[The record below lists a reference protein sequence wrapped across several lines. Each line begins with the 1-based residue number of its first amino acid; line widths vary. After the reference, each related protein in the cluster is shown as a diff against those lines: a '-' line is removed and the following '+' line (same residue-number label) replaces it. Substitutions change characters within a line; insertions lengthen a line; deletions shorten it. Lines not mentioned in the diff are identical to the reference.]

1 MSKQQEEELDII
13 DILDI
18 EDDVSETLEMR
29 DILNVQK
36 EKDYIMGERVS
47 AVENKV
53 VELDGEIEEIE
64 TSLETLTSEIKRVEA
79 IKPKIVKGINGK
91 DGID

>member
-13 DILDI
+13 DILDV

-29 DILNVQK
+29 DILKVQK

-47 AVENKV
+47 V
-53 VELDGEIEEIE
+53 VESKVIEI
-64 TSLETLTSEIKRVEA
+64 
-79 IKPKIVKGINGK
+79 
-91 DGID
+91 D